1 MAFFAYGIC
10 LHIEKKKKTPSIP
23 CVWHPKPKNK
33 CQIPRRNLWET
44 ETRSPVT
51 CGTCRIIQVC
61 LSLRLI
67 ELPLPIWDTFV
78 ECLPL
83 GPPPRI
89 WNLAFMRVI
98 YVNLLFL
105 YLFSFRHF
113 FWRVFF
119 GVSSARVRCQNIA
132 QAAGKRGLKSE
143 LNQLIMKMQMFSSAP
158 AASFFRGQSN
168 E

>member
-10 LHIEKKKKTPSIP
+10 LHIDKTKKKKTPSTIP

-113 FWRVFF
+113 FWRVFLGVLF
-119 GVSSARVRCQNIA
+119 GACLLSKYC
-132 QAAGKRGLKSE
+132 AGGGETRAEKRAKSI
-143 LNQLIMKMQMFSSAP
+143 N
-158 AASFFRGQSN
+158 N
-168 E
+168 ENADV